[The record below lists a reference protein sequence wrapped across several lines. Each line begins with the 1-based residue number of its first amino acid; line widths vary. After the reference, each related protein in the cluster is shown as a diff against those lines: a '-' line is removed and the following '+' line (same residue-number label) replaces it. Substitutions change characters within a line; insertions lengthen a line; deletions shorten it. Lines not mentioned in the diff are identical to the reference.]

1 MHTVFMVDD
10 SVANLV
16 LLRQLVGRLDDSD
29 TMAFTDP
36 LAALEALAE
45 VDVDLILVDYV
56 MPGIDG
62 IEFIRRARQ
71 IPRQAMVP
79 IVMVTTIVERTV
91 RLEALQAG
99 ATDFLS
105 KPIEPLEFKVRVRNL
120 LALSRAQKA
129 MSARAEQ
136 LDLEVAAKTREL
148 ADRER
153 EVIWRLSRATERR
166 DTDTGDHIARM
177 SRICGILARGVGLP
191 EGDAQLVEIAAQMH
205 DVGKVGIPDEILFK
219 PGPLSAEERRV
230 METHAELG
238 WNILEGS
245 NSRLLQLAANI
256 ALSHHEKWDGT
267 GYPQGLAGEA
277 IPLEGRITALA
288 DVFDALRSV
297 RPYKNAWPL
306 DKARD
311 FVVEGAGKHFD
322 PALVD
327 VFLTLFDEIAA
338 IAGGHEEVVAEASA
352 A

>member
-1 MHTVFMVDD
+1 MNTVFMVDD

-16 LLRQLVGRLDDSD
+16 LLRQLVGRLDDSE

-36 LAALEALAE
+36 LAALDALAE

-71 IPRQAMVP
+71 ISRQAMVP
-79 IVMVTTIVERTV
+79 IVMVTTIVERSV

-129 MSARAEQ
+129 MSARADQ

-191 EGDAQLVEIAAQMH
+191 ECDAQLVEIAAQMH

-219 PGPLSAEERRV
+219 PGPLSVEERKV

-267 GYPQGLAGEA
+267 GYPQGLAGDA

-297 RPYKNAWPL
+297 RPYKSAWPL
-306 DKARD
+306 DKARS

-327 VFLTLFDEIAA
+327 VFLNLFDEIAA
-338 IAGGHEEVVAEASA
+338 IAGGCDEAESSA